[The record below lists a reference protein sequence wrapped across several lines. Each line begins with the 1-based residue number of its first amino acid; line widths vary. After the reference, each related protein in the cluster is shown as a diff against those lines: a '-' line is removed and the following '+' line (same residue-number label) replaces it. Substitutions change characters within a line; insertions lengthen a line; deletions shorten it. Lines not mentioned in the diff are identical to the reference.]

1 MQQTAAIV
9 HRGVFGFLGGYNPVS
24 YLESVDK
31 VSDIDWDI
39 SRRVDDYKDL
49 FLVSED
55 KPADISIVDVSDVPL
70 QSVFDAVSQLRKKEG
85 VKIWV
90 ASLTQ
95 ILQLQIRWN
104 IIQDIGIHVY
114 AGEIVN
120 LRGQYSG
127 QSLGYYIESGG
138 DFMRLSCN
146 WWYRGS
152 VEKGESRHMIGRSM
166 THTGLEQQSIVVLI
180 SEPGQPMI
188 DSLTYEIE

>member
-9 HRGVFGFLGGYNPVS
+9 HHGVFGFLGGYNPVS
-24 YLESVDK
+24 YLESIDK
-31 VSDIDWDI
+31 VSEIDWNI
-39 SRRVDDYKDL
+39 NKRVDDHKDL
-49 FLVSED
+49 FLKSED
-55 KPADISIVDVSDVPL
+55 EPACISIVDVTYVPL
-70 QSVFDAVSQLRKKEG
+70 QSVFDAVARLRKEG
-85 VKIWV
+85 AKICV

-95 ILQLQIRWN
+95 ILQLQIRRN
-104 IIQDIGIHVY
+104 IVQCMGVRLY
-114 AGEIVN
+114 AGEIMN
-120 LRGQYSG
+120 LRGQFSG
-127 QSLGYYIESGG
+127 QILGYYIESGG

-188 DSLTYEIE
+188 DSLAYEIE